1 MIAAA
6 FVWWKISFCT
16 AGLTHL
22 IIFVS
27 FSFLFYEADAGILLH
42 RFDIENNL
50 MFINCTQKRS
60 FHRPDAL
67 VINYD
72 FELTENILKM
82 VAYINLRIPEN
93 RLDKEYKKDLL
104 RTTVD
109 LQKFIAGAHSN
120 ILIRSLIKTVTDSMN
135 VEPKFPVI
143 EVSGEVMN
151 YGQIFCKTFFQRIVR
166 FQNSTF
172 ADPIFMPRTKYL
184 LTFRFVGKV
193 PSTTK
198 MVFLTFFTFYG
209 ELT

>member
-1 MIAAA
+1 M
-6 FVWWKISFCT
+6 KKNFCA

-22 IIFVS
+22 IFFVS
-27 FSFLFYEADAGILLH
+27 FSFLFHEANAGILLH

-50 MFINCTQKRS
+50 MFINCSQKRS

-72 FELTENILKM
+72 CELTENILKM
-82 VAYINLRIPEN
+82 IAYINLRIPEN
-93 RLDKEYKKDLL
+93 GLDKEYKKDLL

-109 LQKFIAGAHSN
+109 LQKFVAGAHSN
-120 ILIRSLIKTVTDSMN
+120 ILIRTCIKTVTDSMN
-135 VEPKFPVI
+135 VEPKFPVT
-143 EVSGEVMN
+143 EVSGESIN
-151 YGQIFCKTFFQRIVR
+151 CKQIFSNTFFQRIVR

-172 ADPIFMPRTKYL
+172 ADPVFMPRTKYL